1 VLANADGTL
10 RRVSHVAIN
19 GGTHLKSLF
28 YGEIFN
34 TFFMAVSYIIFIYFT
49 WLYMAEQM
57 PQNKTRVSAAVAV
70 QHPTAV

>member
-1 VLANADGTL
+1 VLANAAGTL

-19 GGTHLKSLF
+19 GGTHLKSFF
-28 YGEIFN
+28 YGEIFH
-34 TFFMAVSYIIFIYFT
+34 TFFLAVSYIIFIYFISYYIA
-49 WLYMAEQM
+49 LLM